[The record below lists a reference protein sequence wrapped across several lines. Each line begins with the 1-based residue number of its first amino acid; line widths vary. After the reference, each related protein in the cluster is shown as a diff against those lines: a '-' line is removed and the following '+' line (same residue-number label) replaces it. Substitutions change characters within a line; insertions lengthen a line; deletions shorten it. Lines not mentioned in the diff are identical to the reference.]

1 MVPVTVSV
9 SAADVCSA
17 TTACR
22 ITSVRSNEPVNRR
35 HDGHEE
41 QDWRITG
48 DLTIELRAERE
59 GGKNGRVYTVTVECT
74 DTSGNKAT
82 KAVAIAVA
90 H

>member
-17 TTACR
+17 TTTCK
-22 ITSVRSNEPVNRR
+22 IVSVSSNERGDHR
-35 HDGHEE
+35 HDGGTAP
-41 QDWRITG
+41 DWRITG
-48 DLTIELRAERE
+48 DLTVDLRAERS
-59 GGKNGRVYTVTVECT
+59 GPGSGRIYTVTVECT